1 MEKKTRTKILL
12 EMGKKNWMQNKNKQK
27 QTQNK
32 THTTTTTTTATQTA
46 PKQTTVFN
54 ILG

>member
-1 MEKKTRTKILL
+1 
-12 EMGKKNWMQNKNKQK
+12 MGNKNWMQNKNKQK

-32 THTTTTTTTATQTA
+32 THTTTTTTTQTA

-54 ILG
+54 ILGQKRSMKKATEQ

>member
-1 MEKKTRTKILL
+1 
-12 EMGKKNWMQNKNKQK
+12 MGKKNWMQNENKQK

-32 THTTTTTTTATQTA
+32 THTTTTTTTETA

-54 ILG
+54 ILGQKRSMKKATEQ

>member
-1 MEKKTRTKILL
+1 
-12 EMGKKNWMQNKNKQK
+12 MGKKNWMQNENKQK

-54 ILG
+54 ILGQKRSMKKATEQ

>member
-1 MEKKTRTKILL
+1 
-12 EMGKKNWMQNKNKQK
+12 MGKKNWMQNKNKQK

-32 THTTTTTTTATQTA
+32 THTTTTTTTETA

-54 ILG
+54 ILGQKRSMKKATEQ

>member
-1 MEKKTRTKILL
+1 
-12 EMGKKNWMQNKNKQK
+12 MGKKNWMQNKNKQK

-32 THTTTTTTTATQTA
+32 THTTTTTQTA

-54 ILG
+54 ILGQKRSMKKATEQ